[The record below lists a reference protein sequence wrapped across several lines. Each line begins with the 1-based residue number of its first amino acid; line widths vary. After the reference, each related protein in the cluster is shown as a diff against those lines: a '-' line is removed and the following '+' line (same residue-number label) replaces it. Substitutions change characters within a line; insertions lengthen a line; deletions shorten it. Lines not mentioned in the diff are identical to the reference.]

1 MVRAGIVKLPSE
13 WECSGY
19 HELQNIPERKR
30 RKIRINLKYISDLHR
45 SDPILNPILKDY
57 PEEKYTL
64 TILTHVCLL
73 QVGVGDAHI
82 LLDKYVIMGLFLLL
96 CCYLLYFL

>member
-30 RKIRINLKYISDLHR
+30 RKIRINLKYISDLYR
-45 SDPILNPILKDY
+45 SSPIPKGELYRGGELRPSSPIIYIFPLSDQRK
-57 PEEKYTL
+57 T
-64 TILTHVCLL
+64 V
-73 QVGVGDAHI
+73 Q
-82 LLDKYVIMGLFLLL
+82 
-96 CCYLLYFL
+96 